1 MALAKNRQNIRAGF
15 SLPDW
20 VTDPLDKF
28 GDAVDELYEMSPIG
42 VVTDAFG
49 IATPS
54 EIVKDPAGSLLNPIT
69 GQKQREEALDSA
81 EEQLQQTQE
90 EAAETYAQSMG
101 LLQGTRS
108 QIADI
113 IGPENVEAYKAI
125 VAGMEPTEY
134 VAQPGRLLRFEFERD
149 PSKYLDPSA
158 QYQIDQSVNAAL
170 QAMSGQGGLQGG
182 AAARALQAEA
192 SAKAGELYGDAWDR
206 MMKATEQEYGREQ
219 DVQTA
224 RQVAA
229 QQASDREKFKT
240 EQLGNLYGS
249 YVGNLQGGTE
259 DIVNLLMSQ
268 MQTNAALSQARAQL
282 GIDRASMPTTVQQ
295 GIDIAGKVAQG
306 YGAVK

>member
-1 MALAKNRQNIRAGF
+1 MALAKHRQNIKVGF

-20 VTDPLDKF
+20 VADPLDK
-28 GDAVDELYEMSPIG
+28 LYEMSPIG
-42 VVTDAFG
+42 VTSDAFG
-49 IATPS
+49 FATPS
-54 EIVKDPAGSLLNPIT
+54 EILEDPAGSFLNPIT
-69 GQKQREEALDSA
+69 GQKQRKDALDTA
-81 EEQLQQTQE
+81 EEQLKQTQE
-90 EAAETYAQSMG
+90 EAAKTYAQSMD

-113 IGPENVEAYKAI
+113 IGPENVEAYKAM

-158 QYQIDQSVNAAL
+158 KYQIDQSVNAAL
-170 QAMSGQGGLQGG
+170 QAMSGMGGLTGG
-182 AAARALQAEA
+182 SAARALQAEA

-206 MMKATEQEYGREQ
+206 MMKATEQKYGREQ

-268 MQTNAALSQARAQL
+268 MQTNAALSQARSQL
-282 GIDRASMPTTVQQ
+282 GIDRASMPTTFQQ
-295 GIDIAGKVAQG
+295 GLDIARKGAQIFS
-306 YGAVK
+306 AVK

>member
-1 MALAKNRQNIRAGF
+1 MALARNRQNLKFGI
-15 SLPDW
+15 SLPSWAEDA
-20 VTDPLDKF
+20 LDK
-28 GDAVDELYEMSPIG
+28 LYEMSPAG
-42 VVTDAFG
+42 MVSGALGTAS
-49 IATPS
+49 PS
-54 EIVKDPAGSLLNPIT
+54 EIVEDPAGALIDPIT
-69 GQKQREEALDSA
+69 GQKKREEALDTA

-90 EAAETYAQSMG
+90 EAAKTYAQSMG

-113 IGPENVEAYKAI
+113 IGPENVKAYKAM

-134 VAQPGRLLRFEFERD
+134 TAKPGRLLNFKFERD

-158 QYQIDQSVNAAL
+158 QYQIDQSVQAAL

-192 SAKAGELYGDAWDR
+192 SAKAGELYGDAWER

-224 RQVAA
+224 RQLAA

-282 GIDRASMPTTVQQ
+282 GIDRASMPTTAQQ
-295 GIDIAGKVAQG
+295 GITMAGQVAQS

>member
-1 MALAKNRQNIRAGF
+1 MAHADNRQNIRVGF

-20 VTDPLDKF
+20 VADPLDK
-28 GDAVDELYEMSPIG
+28 LYEMSPIG
-42 VVTDAFG
+42 VVTDALG
-49 IATPS
+49 TATPS
-54 EIVKDPAGSLLNPIT
+54 EILEDPAGSLLNPIT
-69 GQKQREEALDSA
+69 GQKQREEALDDA
-81 EEQLQQTQE
+81 EERLKQTQE
-90 EAAETYAQSMG
+90 EAAKTYAQSMG
-101 LLQGTRS
+101 LLQGSRA

-113 IGPENVEAYKAI
+113 IGPENVEAYKAM

-158 QYQIDQSVNAAL
+158 QYQIEQSVNAAL

-192 SAKAGELYGDAWDR
+192 SAKAGELYGDAWER

-268 MQTNAALSQARAQL
+268 MQTNAALSQAMAQL
-282 GIDRASMPTTVQQ
+282 GIDRANMPTTVQQ
-295 GIDIAGKVAQG
+295 GLDIVGKGAQIF
-306 YGAVK
+306 GALK

>member
-1 MALAKNRQNIRAGF
+1 MALADYRQNIKFGF

-20 VTDPLDKF
+20 AGDALDK
-28 GDAVDELYEMSPIG
+28 LYEMSPAG
-42 VVTDAFG
+42 VVTGALG
-49 IATPS
+49 TATPS
-54 EIVKDPAGSLLNPIT
+54 EMAEDPVGALLNPIT
-69 GQKQREEALDSA
+69 GQKQREEALDTA

-90 EAAETYAQSMG
+90 EAANTYAQSMG

-134 VAQPGRLLRFEFERD
+134 VSQPGRLLRFEFERD

-192 SAKAGELYGDAWDR
+192 SAKAGELYGDAWER

-282 GIDRASMPTTVQQ
+282 GIDRANTPTPVQQ
-295 GIDIAGKVAQG
+295 GLDVVGQG
-306 YGAVK
+306 VQIYGAAK

>member
-1 MALAKNRQNIRAGF
+1 MALAEHRQNIKVGF

-20 VTDPLDKF
+20 VADPLDK
-28 GDAVDELYEMSPIG
+28 LYEISPIG
-42 VVTDAFG
+42 VLTDALET
-49 IATPS
+49 ATPS
-54 EIVKDPAGSLLNPIT
+54 EILEDPAGSLLNPIT
-69 GQKQREEALDSA
+69 GKKQREEALDTA
-81 EEQLQQTQE
+81 DEQLKQTQE
-90 EAAETYAQSMG
+90 EAAKTYAQSMG
-101 LLQGTRS
+101 LLQGSRA

-113 IGPENVEAYKAI
+113 IGPENVEAYKAM

-158 QYQIDQSVNAAL
+158 QYQIEQSVNAAL

-192 SAKAGELYGDAWDR
+192 SAKAGELYGDAWER

-268 MQTNAALSQARAQL
+268 MQTDAALSQARAQL

-295 GIDIAGKVAQG
+295 GIDIVGKIAQIF
-306 YGAVK
+306 GAAK

>member
-1 MALAKNRQNIRAGF
+1 MALAKNRQNLKFGI
-15 SLPDW
+15 SLPSWAEDALDRSYSHSPAGM
-20 VTDPLDKF
+20 VTGAL
-28 GDAVDELYEMSPIG
+28 GTAS
-42 VVTDAFG
+42 
-49 IATPS
+49 PS
-54 EIVKDPAGSLLNPIT
+54 EIAEDPAGALLDPIT
-69 GQKQREEALDSA
+69 GQKQREEALDEA

-90 EAAETYAQSMG
+90 EAAKTYAQSMG
-101 LLQGTRS
+101 LLQGSRA

-113 IGPENVEAYKAI
+113 IGPENVEAYKAM

-134 VAQPGRLLRFEFERD
+134 TAKPGRLLNFEFERD

-268 MQTNAALSQARAQL
+268 MQTNAAIAQAMAQL
-282 GIDRASMPTTVQQ
+282 GIDRASMPTTAPQLLGMAGQ
-295 GIDIAGKVAQG
+295 GAQF
-306 YGAVK
+306 YVAVK

>member
-1 MALAKNRQNIRAGF
+1 MALADYRQNIKGGF

-20 VTDPLDKF
+20 AGDALDK
-28 GDAVDELYEMSPIG
+28 LYEMSPAG
-42 VVTDAFG
+42 VVTGALG
-49 IATPS
+49 TATPS
-54 EIVKDPAGSLLNPIT
+54 EMAEDPAGALLNPIT
-69 GQKQREEALDSA
+69 GQKQREEALDTA

-90 EAAETYAQSMG
+90 EAAKTYAQSMD

-113 IGPENVEAYKAI
+113 IGPENVEAYRAM
-125 VAGMEPTEY
+125 VAGMDPTEY

-170 QAMSGQGGLQGG
+170 QAMSGQGGIQGG

-192 SAKAGELYGDAWDR
+192 SAKAGELYGDAWER

-268 MQTNAALSQARAQL
+268 MQTNAALSQAMAQL
-282 GIDRASMPTTVQQ
+282 GIDRASMPTMVQQ
-295 GIDIAGKVAQG
+295 GLDILGKGAQI

>member
-1 MALAKNRQNIRAGF
+1 MALADNRQNIRVGF

-20 VTDPLDKF
+20 VADPLDK
-28 GDAVDELYEMSPIG
+28 LYEMSPIG
-42 VVTDAFG
+42 VVTDALG

-54 EIVKDPAGSLLNPIT
+54 EILEDPAGSLLNPIT
-69 GQKQREEALDSA
+69 GQKQREEALDDA
-81 EEQLQQTQE
+81 EEQLKQTQE
-90 EAAETYAQSMG
+90 EAAETYAQSMD

-113 IGPENVEAYKAI
+113 IGPENVEAYKAM

-158 QYQIDQSVNAAL
+158 QYQIDQSVQAAL
-170 QAMSGQGGLQGG
+170 QAMSGMGGLTGG
-182 AAARALQAEA
+182 SAARALQAEA

-282 GIDRASMPTTVQQ
+282 GIDRANTPTPVQQ
-295 GIDIAGKVAQG
+295 GITMAGQAVQT
-306 YGAVK
+306 YGALK

>member
-1 MALAKNRQNIRAGF
+1 MALADHRQNIKGGF

-20 VTDPLDKF
+20 AGDALDK
-28 GDAVDELYEMSPIG
+28 LYEISPAGMMS
-42 VVTDAFG
+42 DALDT
-49 IATPS
+49 AKPS
-54 EIVKDPAGSLLNPIT
+54 EILEDPAGSMLNPIT
-69 GQKQREEALDSA
+69 GQKQREEALDNA
-81 EEQLQQTQE
+81 EEQLQQTLE
-90 EAAETYAQSMG
+90 DAAETYAQSMG

-113 IGPENVEAYKAI
+113 IGPENVEAYKAM

-259 DIVNLLMSQ
+259 DIVNLLISQ
-268 MQTNAALSQARAQL
+268 MQTNAALYQAMAQL
-282 GIDRASMPTTVQQ
+282 GIDRASMPTPVQQ

>member
-1 MALAKNRQNIRAGF
+1 MALADYRQNIRVGF

-20 VTDPLDKF
+20 IGDPLDK
-28 GDAVDELYEMSPIG
+28 LYEFSPIG
-42 VVTDAFG
+42 VVTDALG
-49 IATPS
+49 TATPS
-54 EIVKDPAGSLLNPIT
+54 EILEDPAGSLLNPIT
-69 GQKQREEALDSA
+69 GQKQREEGFDKA
-81 EEQLQQTQE
+81 EEQLRQTQE

-113 IGPENVEAYKAI
+113 IGPENVEVYKAM

-158 QYQIDQSVNAAL
+158 KYQIDQSVNAAL

-192 SAKAGELYGDAWDR
+192 SAKAGELYGDAWER
-206 MMKATEQEYGREQ
+206 MMKATEQEYGREH

-268 MQTNAALSQARAQL
+268 MQTNAALSQAKAQL
-282 GIDRASMPTTVQQ
+282 GIDRANTPTPVQQ
-295 GIDIAGKVAQG
+295 GMDIVGKGVQA
-306 YGAVK
+306 YGAMK

>member
-1 MALAKNRQNIRAGF
+1 MELADYRQNIKGGF

-20 VTDPLDKF
+20 AGDALDK
-28 GDAVDELYEMSPIG
+28 LYEISPAGMMS
-42 VVTDAFG
+42 DALDT
-49 IATPS
+49 ATPS
-54 EIVKDPAGSLLNPIT
+54 EILEDPAGALLNPIT
-69 GQKQREEALDSA
+69 GQKQREEAIDTA
-81 EEQLQQTQE
+81 AEQLQQTQE
-90 EAAETYAQSMG
+90 EAAKTYAQSMD

-113 IGPENVEAYKAI
+113 IGPENVEAYKAM

-192 SAKAGELYGDAWDR
+192 SAKAGDLYGDAWER

-282 GIDRASMPTTVQQ
+282 GIDRANMPTTWQQ
-295 GIDIAGKVAQG
+295 GIDLVGKGVQIARG
-306 YGAVK
+306 

>member
-1 MALAKNRQNIRAGF
+1 MALADYRQNVKFGF

-20 VTDPLDKF
+20 AGDALDK
-28 GDAVDELYEMSPIG
+28 LYEISPAG
-42 VVTDAFG
+42 VLTDALG
-49 IATPS
+49 TATPS
-54 EIVKDPAGSLLNPIT
+54 EILEDPAGSLLNPIT
-69 GQKQREEALDSA
+69 GQKQREEALDDA
-81 EEQLQQTQE
+81 EEQLKQTQE
-90 EAAETYAQSMG
+90 EAAKTYAQSMG
-101 LLQGTRS
+101 LLQGSRA

-113 IGPENVEAYKAI
+113 IGPENVEAYKAM

-170 QAMSGQGGLQGG
+170 QAMSGMGGLTGG
-182 AAARALQAEA
+182 SAARALQAEA

-268 MQTNAALSQARAQL
+268 MQTNAALSQAMAQL
-282 GIDRASMPTTVQQ
+282 GIDRANIPTTVQQ
-295 GIDIAGKVAQG
+295 LVGMAGQGAQI
-306 YGAVK
+306 YGALK

>member
-1 MALAKNRQNIRAGF
+1 MALADYKRKNIKFGI

-20 VTDPLDKF
+20 AEDALDW
-28 GDAVDELYEMSPIG
+28 AYEHHPAGMVSG
-42 VVTDAFG
+42 ALDTAS
-49 IATPS
+49 PS
-54 EIVKDPAGSLLNPIT
+54 ELIEDPAGALLEPFT
-69 GQKQREEALDSA
+69 GKKKKEEALDTA

-90 EAAETYAQSMG
+90 QAAQTYAQSMG
-101 LLQGTRS
+101 LLQGTRGE
-108 QIADI
+108 IADI
-113 IGPENVEAYKAI
+113 IGPENVEAYKAM
-125 VAGMEPTEY
+125 VQGMEPTEY
-134 VAQPGRLLRFEFERD
+134 TAQPGRLLRFEFERD

-170 QAMSGQGGLQGG
+170 QAMSGLGGLQGG

-192 SAKAGELYGDAWDR
+192 SAKAGELYGDAWER
-206 MMKATEQEYGREQ
+206 MMKATEQEYGRER

-229 QQASDREKFKT
+229 QQASDSERFKT

-268 MQTNAALSQARAQL
+268 MQTNAALSQAMAQL
-282 GIDRASMPTTVQQ
+282 GIDRANMPTTVQQ
-295 GIDIAGKVAQG
+295 GLTMAGQAAQIAN
-306 YGAVK
+306 AVK

>member
-1 MALAKNRQNIRAGF
+1 MALADHRQNIKLFGF

-20 VTDPLDKF
+20 ADDALDKL
-28 GDAVDELYEMSPIG
+28 DELYEMSPIG
-42 VVTDAFG
+42 VTSDAFG
-49 IATPS
+49 LAEPG
-54 EIVKDPAGSLLNPIT
+54 EILKDPAGSILNPIT
-69 GQKQREEALDSA
+69 GQKQREEALDNA
-81 EEQLQQTQE
+81 EEELKQTQE
-90 EAAETYAQSMG
+90 EAAKTYAQSMG
-101 LLQGTRS
+101 ILQGTRS

-113 IGPENVEAYKAI
+113 IGPENVEAYKAM

-134 VAQPGRLLRFEFERD
+134 TAQPGRLLRFEFERD

-206 MMKATEQEYGREQ
+206 MMKSTEQEYGREQ

-268 MQTNAALSQARAQL
+268 MQTNAALSQAMAQL
-282 GIDRASMPTTVQQ
+282 GIDRANMPTTMQQ
-295 GIDIAGKVAQG
+295 LMGMAGQAAQI

>member
-1 MALAKNRQNIRAGF
+1 MALAKNRQSI
-15 SLPDW
+15 
-20 VTDPLDKF
+20 KF
-28 GDAVDELYEMSPIG
+28 GIPGLGKAADWLYEHSPAG
-42 VVTDAFG
+42 MVSGALGT
-49 IATPS
+49 ATPS
-54 EIVKDPAGSLLNPIT
+54 EIAEDPAGALLDPIT
-69 GQKQREEALDSA
+69 GQKQREEALDEA

-90 EAAETYAQSMG
+90 EAAKTYAQSMG
-101 LLQGTRS
+101 LLQGSRA

-113 IGPENVEAYKAI
+113 IGPENVETYKAM

-134 VAQPGRLLRFEFERD
+134 TAKPGRLLNFEFERD

-158 QYQIDQSVNAAL
+158 QYQIDQSVQAAL

-192 SAKAGELYGDAWDR
+192 SAKAGELYGDAWER

-219 DVQTA
+219 DVQAA

-249 YVGNLQGGTE
+249 YVGNLEGGTE

-268 MQTNAALSQARAQL
+268 MQTNAALSQAMAQL
-282 GIDRASMPTTVQQ
+282 GIDRASMPTTAQQ
-295 GIDIAGKVAQG
+295 GLTMAGHAAQIAN
-306 YGAVK
+306 AVK

>member
-1 MALAKNRQNIRAGF
+1 MALADYRQNIRAGF

-20 VTDPLDKF
+20 AGDALDK
-28 GDAVDELYEMSPIG
+28 LYEISPAG
-42 VVTDAFG
+42 VLSDALG
-49 IATPS
+49 TATPS
-54 EIVKDPAGSLLNPIT
+54 EIAEDPAGALLNPIT
-69 GQKQREEALDSA
+69 GQKQREEALDTA

-90 EAAETYAQSMG
+90 EAAKTYAQSMG

-113 IGPENVEAYKAI
+113 IGPENVEAYKAM

-158 QYQIDQSVNAAL
+158 KYQIDQSVNAAL

-192 SAKAGELYGDAWDR
+192 SAKAGELYGDAWER

-268 MQTNAALSQARAQL
+268 MQTNAALSQAMAQL

-295 GIDIAGKVAQG
+295 GLDIVGKGAQI

>member
-1 MALAKNRQNIRAGF
+1 MALADYRQNVRFGF

-20 VTDPLDKF
+20 AGDALDK
-28 GDAVDELYEMSPIG
+28 LYEISPAGLMSDTLG
-42 VVTDAFG
+42 T
-49 IATPS
+49 ATPS
-54 EIVKDPAGSLLNPIT
+54 EILEDPVGGLTEPIT
-69 GQKQREEALDSA
+69 GKKQREEALDTA
-81 EEQLQQTQE
+81 EERLNQTQE
-90 EAAETYAQSMG
+90 EAAKTYAQSMG
-101 LLQGTRS
+101 LLQGSRA

-113 IGPENVEAYKAI
+113 IGPENVEAYKAM

-158 QYQIDQSVNAAL
+158 QYQIDQSVQAAL
-170 QAMSGQGGLQGG
+170 QAMSGMGGLTGG
-182 AAARALQAEA
+182 SAARALQAEA
-192 SAKAGELYGDAWDR
+192 SAKAGELYGDAWER

-268 MQTNAALSQARAQL
+268 MQTNAALSQAMAQL

-295 GIDIAGKVAQG
+295 GLDILGKGAQI

>member
-1 MALAKNRQNIRAGF
+1 MALADYRQNIRSGF
-15 SLPDW
+15 PKIPGLDKAADW
-20 VTDPLDKF
+20 VLDRA
-28 GDAVDELYEMSPIG
+28 DDWYE
-42 VVTDAFG
+42 F
-49 IATPS
+49 TPS
-54 EIVKDPAGSLLNPIT
+54 GMMSDSIGIPTPGEIAKDPAGALLDPIT
-69 GQKQREEALDSA
+69 GQKQKEEALDNA

-90 EAAETYAQSMG
+90 EAANTYAQSMG

-113 IGPENVEAYKAI
+113 IGPENVEAYKAM

-134 VAQPGRLLRFEFERD
+134 TAQPGRLLRFEFERD

-192 SAKAGELYGDAWDR
+192 SAKAGELYGDAWER
-206 MMKATEQEYGREQ
+206 MMKATEQEYGREH

-259 DIVNLLMSQ
+259 DIVNLLMAQ
-268 MQTNAALSQARAQL
+268 MQTNAAISQAMAQL
-282 GIDRASMPTTVQQ
+282 GIDRANMPTPVQQ
-295 GIDIAGKVAQG
+295 GVDIVGKGVQSYA
-306 YGAVK
+306 ALK

>member
-1 MALAKNRQNIRAGF
+1 MALADYRQNIRSGI
-15 SLPDW
+15 
-20 VTDPLDKF
+20 LDKAA
-28 GDAVDELYEMSPIG
+28 DWLLDRAEDLYEYSPAGMMS
-42 VVTDAFG
+42 DALG
-49 IATPS
+49 TPTPS
-54 EIVKDPAGSLLNPIT
+54 EIVKDPAGALLEPFT
-69 GQKQREEALDSA
+69 GQKQREEALDNA
-81 EEQLQQTQE
+81 EEQLKQTQE

-113 IGPENVEAYKAI
+113 IGPENVEAYKAM

-134 VAQPGRLLRFEFERD
+134 TAQPGRLMRFEFERD

-170 QAMSGQGGLQGG
+170 QAMSRQGGLQGG

-192 SAKAGELYGDAWDR
+192 SAKAGELYGDAWER

-259 DIVNLLMSQ
+259 DIVNLLMAQ
-268 MQTNAALSQARAQL
+268 MQTNAAISQAMAQL

-295 GIDIAGKVAQG
+295 GLDIVEKGAQS
-306 YGAVK
+306 YGALK

>member
-1 MALAKNRQNIRAGF
+1 MALADYRQNVKF
-15 SLPDW
+15 SFPKIPGLDKAADW
-20 VTDPLDKF
+20 VLDRA
-28 GDAVDELYEMSPIG
+28 DDWYEFSPSGMMSDSIG
-42 VVTDAFG
+42 IPTPG
-49 IATPS
+49 EIA
-54 EIVKDPAGSLLNPIT
+54 KDPAGALLDPIT
-69 GQKQREEALDSA
+69 GQKQREEALDNA

-90 EAAETYAQSMG
+90 EAAKTYAQSMG

-113 IGPENVEAYKAI
+113 IGPENVEAYKAM

-134 VAQPGRLLRFEFERD
+134 TAQPGRLLRFEFERD

-192 SAKAGELYGDAWDR
+192 SAKAGELYGDAWER
-206 MMKATEQEYGREQ
+206 MMNATEQEYGREQ

-259 DIVNLLMSQ
+259 DIVNLLMAQ
-268 MQTNAALSQARAQL
+268 MQTNAAISQAMAQL

-295 GIDIAGKVAQG
+295 GLDIAGKGAQIF
-306 YGAVK
+306 GAVK

>member
-1 MALAKNRQNIRAGF
+1 MALADNRQNIRVGF

-20 VTDPLDKF
+20 VADPLDK
-28 GDAVDELYEMSPIG
+28 LYEMSPIG
-42 VVTDAFG
+42 VVTDALG
-49 IATPS
+49 TATPS
-54 EIVKDPAGSLLNPIT
+54 EILEDPAGSLLNPIT
-69 GQKQREEALDSA
+69 GQKQREEALDTA
-81 EEQLQQTQE
+81 DEQLKQTQE
-90 EAAETYAQSMG
+90 EAAKTYAQSMG
-101 LLQGTRS
+101 LLQGSRA

-113 IGPENVEAYKAI
+113 IGPENVEAYKAM

-158 QYQIDQSVNAAL
+158 QYQIDQSVQAAL

-192 SAKAGELYGDAWDR
+192 SAKAGELYGDAWER

-268 MQTNAALSQARAQL
+268 MQTDAALSQARAQL

-295 GIDIAGKVAQG
+295 GIDIVGKIAQIF
-306 YGAVK
+306 GAAK

>member
-1 MALAKNRQNIRAGF
+1 MALADYRQNIKGGF

-20 VTDPLDKF
+20 AGDALDK
-28 GDAVDELYEMSPIG
+28 LYEISPAGMMS
-42 VVTDAFG
+42 DALDT
-49 IATPS
+49 ATPS
-54 EIVKDPAGSLLNPIT
+54 EILEDPAGALLNPIT
-69 GQKQREEALDSA
+69 GQKQREEAIDTA
-81 EEQLQQTQE
+81 AEQLQQTQE
-90 EAAETYAQSMG
+90 EAAKTYAQSMD

-113 IGPENVEAYKAI
+113 IGPENVEAYKAM

-192 SAKAGELYGDAWDR
+192 SAKAGDLYGDAWER

-282 GIDRASMPTTVQQ
+282 GIDRANMPTTWQQ
-295 GIDIAGKVAQG
+295 GIDLVGKGVQIARG
-306 YGAVK
+306 

>member
-1 MALAKNRQNIRAGF
+1 MALARNRQNLKYGI
-15 SLPDW
+15 SLPSWAEEALDW
-20 VTDPLDKF
+20 S
-28 GDAVDELYEMSPIG
+28 YSHSPAG
-42 VVTDAFG
+42 MVSGSLGTAS
-49 IATPS
+49 PS
-54 EIVKDPAGSLLNPIT
+54 EIAEDPVGALIDPIT
-69 GQKQREEALDSA
+69 GQKQKEEALDEA
-81 EEQLQQTQE
+81 EEQLKQTQE
-90 EAAETYAQSMG
+90 QAAQTYAQSMG
-101 LLQGTRS
+101 LLQGSRA

-113 IGPENVEAYKAI
+113 IGPENVESYKAI

-134 VAQPGRLLRFEFERD
+134 TAKPGRLLNFEFERD

-170 QAMSGQGGLQGG
+170 QAMSGQGGIQGG

-192 SAKAGELYGDAWDR
+192 SAKAGELYGDAWER

-249 YVGNLQGGTE
+249 YVGNLEGGTE

-268 MQTNAALSQARAQL
+268 MQTNAALSQAMAQL
-282 GIDRASMPTTVQQ
+282 GIDRASMPTTAQQ
-295 GIDIAGKVAQG
+295 GLTMAGHAAQIAN
-306 YGAVK
+306 AVK

>member
-1 MALAKNRQNIRAGF
+1 MALADYNRQNIRIGF

-20 VTDPLDKF
+20 AGDALDK
-28 GDAVDELYEMSPIG
+28 LYEISPAG
-42 VVTDAFG
+42 VLSGALDT
-49 IATPS
+49 ATPS
-54 EIVKDPAGSLLNPIT
+54 EIAEDPAGALLNPIT
-69 GQKQREEALDSA
+69 GQKQREEALDTA

-90 EAAETYAQSMG
+90 EAAKTYAQSMG

-113 IGPENVEAYKAI
+113 IGPENVEAYKAM

-192 SAKAGELYGDAWDR
+192 SAKAGELYGDAWER

-249 YVGNLQGGTE
+249 YVGNIQGGTE

-268 MQTNAALSQARAQL
+268 MQTNAALSQAMAQL

-295 GIDIAGKVAQG
+295 LMGMAGQGAQI

>member
-1 MALAKNRQNIRAGF
+1 MALADYRQNIKSGF

-20 VTDPLDKF
+20 AGDALDK
-28 GDAVDELYEMSPIG
+28 LYEMSPAG
-42 VVTDAFG
+42 VVTGALDT
-49 IATPS
+49 ATPS
-54 EIVKDPAGSLLNPIT
+54 EILEDPAGSLLNPIT
-69 GQKQREEALDSA
+69 GQKQREEALDTA
-81 EEQLQQTQE
+81 EEQLKQTQE
-90 EAAETYAQSMG
+90 EAAKTYAQSMG
-101 LLQGTRS
+101 LLQGSRA

-113 IGPENVEAYKAI
+113 IGPENVEAYKAM

-134 VAQPGRLLRFEFERD
+134 TAQPGRLLRFEFERD

-158 QYQIDQSVNAAL
+158 QYQIDQSVQAAL
-170 QAMSGQGGLQGG
+170 QAMSGMGGLTGG
-182 AAARALQAEA
+182 SAARALHAEA

-206 MMKATEQEYGREQ
+206 MMKATDQEYGQER

-268 MQTNAALSQARAQL
+268 MQTNAALSQAMAQL

-295 GIDIAGKVAQG
+295 GFDIVGKVAQIFD
-306 YGAVK
+306 AVK

>member
-1 MALAKNRQNIRAGF
+1 MVSGAL
-15 SLPDW
+15 
-20 VTDPLDKF
+20 
-28 GDAVDELYEMSPIG
+28 G
-42 VVTDAFG
+42 VAS
-49 IATPS
+49 PS
-54 EIVKDPAGSLLNPIT
+54 EIAEDPAGALLNPIT
-69 GQKQREEALDSA
+69 GQRQREEALDDA
-81 EEQLQQTQE
+81 EEQLKKTQE
-90 EAAETYAQSMG
+90 QAEQTYAQSMG
-101 LLQGTRS
+101 LLQGSRE

-113 IGPENVEAYKAI
+113 IGPENVEAYKAM
-125 VAGMEPTEY
+125 VAGIEPTEY
-134 VAQPGRLLRFEFERD
+134 TAQPGRLMRFEFERD

-158 QYQIDQSVNAAL
+158 KYQIDQSVNAAL

-192 SAKAGELYGDAWDR
+192 SAKAGELYGDAWER

-268 MQTNAALSQARAQL
+268 MQTNAALSQAMAQL
-282 GIDRASMPTTVQQ
+282 GIDRASMPTQLQQ
-295 GIDIAGKVAQG
+295 LLSMAGQGAQI
-306 YGAVK
+306 YGAVN

>member
-1 MALAKNRQNIRAGF
+1 MANANQKIRWD
-15 SLPDW
+15 LPS
-20 VTDPLDKF
+20 F
-28 GDAVDELYEMSPIG
+28 GDALDWLQEHSPY
-42 VVTDAFG
+42 G
-49 IATPS
+49 IVHEALDTATPS
-54 EIVKDPAGSLLNPIT
+54 EFMEDPAGALLNPIT
-69 GQKQREEALDSA
+69 GQKQKEEALDTA

-90 EAAETYAQSMG
+90 EAANTYAQAMG
-101 LLQGTRS
+101 LLHGSRA

-113 IGPENVEAYKAI
+113 IGPENVEAYKAM
-125 VAGMEPTEY
+125 VQGMEPTEY
-134 VAQPGRLLRFEFERD
+134 TAQPGRLLRFEFERD

-158 QYQIDQSVNAAL
+158 QYQIDQSVQAAL
-170 QAMSGQGGLQGG
+170 QAMSGMGGLTGG
-182 AAARALQAEA
+182 SAARALQAEA
-192 SAKAGELYGDAWDR
+192 SAKAGELYGDAWNR
-206 MMKATEQEYGREQ
+206 MMKSTDQEYGRER

-229 QQASDREKFKT
+229 QQASEREKFKT

-268 MQTNAALSQARAQL
+268 MQTNAALSQAMAQL

-295 GIDIAGKVAQG
+295 LLGMAGQGAQI

>member
-1 MALAKNRQNIRAGF
+1 MALADYRQNKIFGI

-20 VTDPLDKF
+20 VDEAL
-28 GDAVDELYEMSPIG
+28 DAVDDLYEMSPMG
-42 VVTDAFG
+42 VVTDATG
-49 IATPS
+49 IATPG
-54 EIVKDPAGSLLNPIT
+54 EILKDPAGSMLNPIT
-69 GQKQREEALDSA
+69 GQKQREEALDNA
-81 EEQLQQTQE
+81 EEQLKKTQE
-90 EAAETYAQSMG
+90 EAAKTYAQSMG

-113 IGPENVEAYKAI
+113 IGPENVEAYKAM

-134 VAQPGRLLRFEFERD
+134 TAQPGRLLRFEFERD

-192 SAKAGELYGDAWDR
+192 SAKAGELYGDAWER
-206 MMKATEQEYGREQ
+206 MMKATEQEYGREH

-259 DIVNLLMSQ
+259 DIVNLLMAQ
-268 MQTNAALSQARAQL
+268 MQTNAALSQAMAQL

-295 GIDIAGKVAQG
+295 GLAMAGQAAQIAN
-306 YGAVK
+306 AVK

>member
-1 MALAKNRQNIRAGF
+1 MALADHRQNIKVGF

-20 VTDPLDKF
+20 IADPIDK
-28 GDAVDELYEMSPIG
+28 LYEMSPIG
-42 VVTDAFG
+42 VVTDALG
-49 IATPS
+49 TATPS
-54 EIVKDPAGSLLNPIT
+54 EILEDPAGSLLNPIT
-69 GQKQREEALDSA
+69 GQKQREEALDTA
-81 EEQLQQTQE
+81 EEQLKQTQE
-90 EAAETYAQSMG
+90 EAAKTYAQSMG

-113 IGPENVEAYKAI
+113 IGPENVEAYKAM

-158 QYQIDQSVNAAL
+158 QYQIDQSVQAAL
-170 QAMSGQGGLQGG
+170 QAMSGMGGLTGG
-182 AAARALQAEA
+182 SAARALQAEA

-206 MMKATEQEYGREQ
+206 MMKATEQEYGQER

-229 QQASDREKFKT
+229 QQASEREKFKT

-259 DIVNLLMSQ
+259 DIVNMLMSQ

-282 GIDRASMPTTVQQ
+282 GIDRANTPTTFQQ
-295 GIDIAGKVAQG
+295 GLDIVEKGAQS
-306 YGAVK
+306 YGALK